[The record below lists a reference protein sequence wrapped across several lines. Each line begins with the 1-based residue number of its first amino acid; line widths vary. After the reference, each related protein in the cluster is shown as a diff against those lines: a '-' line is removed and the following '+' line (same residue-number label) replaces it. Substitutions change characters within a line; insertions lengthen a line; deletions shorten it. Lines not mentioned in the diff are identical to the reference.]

1 MRILMVGGSM
11 VLVQAALAAAERQ
24 RAASESGC
32 GAGVVLLREPAE
44 DSEVRIGD
52 GEKGPV
58 LDLAEHGPVKM
69 NRAMRRAQASGARK
83 QGQGNRQIVLHD
95 PNARHGK

>member
-1 MRILMVGGSM
+1 MRILMAGGSM
-11 VLVQAALAAAERQ
+11 VLVQAALDAAERE
-24 RAASESGC
+24 RAAREPG
-32 GAGVVLLREPAE
+32 GGGVVLLREPAE

-69 NRAMRRAQASGARK
+69 NRAMRRAMESRARK
-83 QGQGNRQIVLHD
+83 RGQGNRQIVLHD